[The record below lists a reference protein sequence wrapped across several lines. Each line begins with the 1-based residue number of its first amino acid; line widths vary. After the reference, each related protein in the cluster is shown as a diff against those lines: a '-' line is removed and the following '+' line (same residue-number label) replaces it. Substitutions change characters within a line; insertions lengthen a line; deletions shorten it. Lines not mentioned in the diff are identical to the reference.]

1 MTFPKI
7 IEKSHELIAIDRD
20 RPCLWVVNSIHLDLN
35 NQYLKFKLQKRSL
48 LVANYHWSTLVSW
61 MDSNLLTGTAAAA
74 ASALTLLLIPFTPPP
89 PLAAIVSLVFLARML
104 VHSIDELGEWWG
116 IEIVPPLQKQGQTVI
131 FLELLTSSL
140 AFVQSF
146 QPG

>member
-1 MTFPKI
+1 
-7 IEKSHELIAIDRD
+7 
-20 RPCLWVVNSIHLDLN
+20 
-35 NQYLKFKLQKRSL
+35 
-48 LVANYHWSTLVSW
+48 
-61 MDSNLLTGTAAAA
+61 MDSNLLTGMAAAA

-131 FLELLTSSL
+131 FWNFPSV
-140 AFVQSF
+140 A
-146 QPG
+146 